1 MSSNKLLQDRV
12 WLEKQYVDNEKSID
26 QLAQMCNADRSL
38 VIYYLNEFRIYR
50 KYNRDIHP
58 KRW

>member
-1 MSSNKLLQDRV
+1 MAVSKNLQDPV
-12 WLEKQYVDNEKSID
+12 WLEDQYRNQEKTID
-26 QLAQMCNADRSL
+26 QLAQMCNSDRAT

-50 KYNRDIHP
+50 KYDHSKHP

>member
-1 MSSNKLLQDRV
+1 MAISKLLQDPK
-12 WLEKQYVDNEKSID
+12 WLQEQYVDNEKSID
-26 QLAQMCNADRSL
+26 QLAQMCNADRAL

>member
-1 MSSNKLLQDRV
+1 MVANKLLQDRV

>member
-1 MSSNKLLQDRV
+1 MAVNKLLQDRV

-50 KYNRDIHP
+50 KYNRNIHP

>member
-50 KYNRDIHP
+50 KYNKDIHP

>member
-1 MSSNKLLQDRV
+1 MAVNKLLQDRT

-50 KYNRDIHP
+50 KYNKDIHP

>member
-1 MSSNKLLQDRV
+1 MAVSKNLQDPT
-12 WLEKQYVDNEKSID
+12 WLEDQYRNQEKTID
-26 QLAQMCNADRSL
+26 QIAQMCNSDRSM

-50 KYNRDIHP
+50 KYNKDIHP